1 MQTERT
7 ILFLIADTGAG
18 HRSAA
23 NAISNAIRIIS
34 QQEQCLSRL
43 HTAQCVALSTAEPSE
58 QAEQLLHEVEGAD
71 LSHLPPPMYH
81 IEIVDVFREYSRF
94 PLREAAK
101 LYGPAI
107 RYNPKLY
114 GELFHLF
121 DHEERLATASSL
133 ATPLIL
139 NGLLRLFNTVQP
151 DVIVSVHPLLN
162 YISIRALHE
171 LGLSIPFLTVVT

>member
-58 QAEQLLHEVEGAD
+58 QAEQLLHEVEGETK
-71 LSHLPPPMYH
+71 LHLLPP
-81 IEIVDVFREYSRF
+81 EVVV
-94 PLREAAK
+94 L
-101 LYGPAI
+101 
-107 RYNPKLY
+107 
-114 GELFHLF
+114 
-121 DHEERLATASSL
+121 LA
-133 ATPLIL
+133 P
-139 NGLLRLFNTVQP
+139 
-151 DVIVSVHPLLN
+151 
-162 YISIRALHE
+162 
-171 LGLSIPFLTVVT
+171 VVRQ